1 MRHDLPAAVLWDMD
15 GTIVDT
21 EPEWIAAERTLVEAH
36 GGKWCDED
44 SANLVGSALPAA
56 GEYIRLRGDLPM
68 AAADVVDLLVDRLV
82 SRLKQNITWQPGAVE
97 LLADLRAHAVP
108 CALVTMS
115 YRRLADVVVA
125 ALPPDSFE
133 VTVTGDEVWRGKPD
147 PGAYLLAAQQL
158 GVDPADCIVIEDSPT
173 GAMAG
178 VAAGARVV
186 GVPGTVPIDLDG
198 VVTVPSLTGMDARA
212 LARAAR

>member
-1 MRHDLPAAVLWDMD
+1 MSHDLPAAVLWDMD

-21 EPEWIAAERTLVEAH
+21 EPEWIAAERDLVEAH
-36 GGKWCDED
+36 GGTWSDED
-44 SANLVGSALPAA
+44 SANLVGSALQAA
-56 GEYIRLRGDLPM
+56 GEYIRVRGDLPM
-68 AAADVVDLLVDRLV
+68 AAADVVDILVDRLV
-82 SRLKQNITWQPGAVE
+82 SRLKQSITWQPGAVE

-115 YRRLADVVVA
+115 YRRLADVVLS

-133 VTVTGDEVWRGKPD
+133 VTVTGDEVRRGKPD

-186 GVPGTVPIDLDG
+186 GVPGTIPIDLDG
-198 VVTVPSLTGMDARA
+198 VITVPSLTGMDARA
-212 LARAAR
+212 LARVAR